1 MKTSSKRRG
10 FTLVE
15 VLAAMVL
22 MGIVLPVAMRGV
34 SLAVAAAGHARH
46 LSEAS
51 SLAETKL
58 NELLVVDAPSA
69 AGTSGDFAPD
79 HPEYQWKCDSQQ
91 RDYNMTEFVLTVSWQ
106 EQGQPRTFALSTMI
120 YEPTQSEGLQ

>member
-1 MKTSSKRRG
+1 MSVTRRRLPPRLTGGAPMKTSSNRGG

-58 NELLVVDAPSA
+58 NELLLVDIASA
-69 AGTSGDFAPD
+69 AGASGDFAPE
-79 HPEYQWKCDSQQ
+79 HPEYQWKCDTQL
-91 RDYNMTEFVLTVSWQ
+91 RDYNMSEFILTVTWL
-106 EQGQPRTFALSTMI
+106 EQGQ
-120 YEPTQSEGLQ
+120 